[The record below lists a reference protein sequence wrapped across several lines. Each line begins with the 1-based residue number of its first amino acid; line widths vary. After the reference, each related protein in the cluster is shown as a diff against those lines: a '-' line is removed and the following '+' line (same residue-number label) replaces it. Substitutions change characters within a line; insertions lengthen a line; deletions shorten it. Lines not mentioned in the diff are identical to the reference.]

1 VVLRLGIE
9 VRGFGVLG
17 MELKDGACRVSGVGC
32 RVSGGE
38 GKLCEAERGKERGFS
53 PKGLDIS

>member
-1 VVLRLGIE
+1 MVLRLGIE

-32 RVSGGE
+32 RVSGGDGSFVKRSE
-38 GKLCEAERGKERGFS
+38 GRRE
-53 PKGLDIS
+53 GLVLRV